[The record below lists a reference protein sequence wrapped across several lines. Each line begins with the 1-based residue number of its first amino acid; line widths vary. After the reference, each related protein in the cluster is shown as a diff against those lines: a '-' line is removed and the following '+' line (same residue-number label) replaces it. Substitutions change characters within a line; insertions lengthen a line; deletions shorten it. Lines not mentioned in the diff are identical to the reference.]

1 LRLFDQQ
8 GTQVIKAQLIDR
20 VAAGNTHLR
29 PGDASKT
36 VNIILEVITAALARG
51 DRVEMRGIGT
61 FSVRVRRG
69 RPARNPKNG
78 AEVIVPERRFPHFK
92 AGRRM
97 HDRLNEGA
105 VGSLS
110 PRT

>member
-69 RPARNPKNG
+69 RPARNPKTEPKSSCRKG
-78 AEVIVPERRFPHFK
+78 AFRISRQADECTI
-92 AGRRM
+92 A
-97 HDRLNEGA
+97 
-105 VGSLS
+105 
-110 PRT
+110 